1 MKRIITVILSV
12 LLIMSVSG
20 CESEKK
26 PELKDDIH
34 IFYTSDVHCGLSDNL
49 GFAKL
54 KALVDDDK
62 KEHPY
67 VALVPFPRVNRS
79 FT

>member
-1 MKRIITVILSV
+1 MKRIITMVLSV
-12 LLIMSVSG
+12 LLILSFTG

-54 KALVDDDK
+54 KALV
-62 KEHPY
+62 EAGEYPER
-67 VALVPFPRVNRS
+67 LF
-79 FT
+79 